1 LSSYDGAILTTS
13 TIDNNDGQALLCGED
28 EGINCTNNTVNM
40 TGDGDTLTLS
50 DSDGDFVFSRE
61 F

>member
-1 LSSYDGAILTTS
+1 MSSYDGAILTTS

-28 EGINCTNNTVNM
+28 AGINCTNTVNM
-40 TGDGDTLTLS
+40 TVDGDTLTLS